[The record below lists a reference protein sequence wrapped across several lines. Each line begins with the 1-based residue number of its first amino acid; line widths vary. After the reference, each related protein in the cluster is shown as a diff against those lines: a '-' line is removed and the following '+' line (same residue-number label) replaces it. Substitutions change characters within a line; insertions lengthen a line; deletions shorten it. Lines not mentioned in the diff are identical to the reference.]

1 MQSYTIDITHPTY
14 KPGITWQEQIPV
26 NGADTLASLLDD
38 ISHDGLYGCGASVVA
53 VTEIEPLD
61 RGAAS
66 AGTAL
71 TISRD
76 AAYYVATTKDGP
88 AIRRVR
94 LR

>member
-1 MQSYTIDITHPTY
+1 MVRIRLSRRGQ
-14 KPGITWQEQIPV
+14 
-26 NGADTLASLLDD
+26 AA
-38 ISHDGLYGCGASVVA
+38 
-53 VTEIEPLD
+53 TEIEPLD